1 MNYSWTVFCSCYC
14 FEHCQITCGSI
25 SVIIIV
31 SLLVYLNFYPHW
43 LLRRYCYCDKSRM
56 CVQWHFKNEYIFFII
71 IIFGFIFLFK
81 ETSKTH
87 AQIVAWKWMQ
97 RCSKCG
103 SVHRDEECWDNLQHE
118 CWNTGRQHVTYGSIE
133 GGTRE
138 RGQKGWEQTQR
149 RNLVYILSEV

>member
-1 MNYSWTVFCSCYC
+1 MNIFCSCYC

-31 SLLVYLNFYPHW
+31 SLLVYLSFYPHRW
-43 LLRRYCYCDKSRM
+43 LLRCYCYCDKSRM
-56 CVQWHFKNEYIFFII
+56 CVQWHFKNEYFFFII
-71 IIFGFIFLFK
+71 YYFCFYFSIE

-87 AQIVAWKWMQ
+87 AQIVACKWMQ

-118 CWNTGRQHVTYGSIE
+118 WCKTGRQHVTYGSIE
-133 GGTRE
+133 RGTRE
-138 RGQKGWEQTQR
+138 RGQKGWEQNQR
-149 RNLVYILSEV
+149 RNLVYILSEM